1 MKITFL
7 GTGTSQGIPVL
18 GSDHPVC
25 HSDDPRDNRLRVSA
39 LIQWGDYN
47 YVIDCGPDFREQM
60 LRTLSRKRNP
70 PQPLPPLHG
79 ILFTHE
85 HADHVA
91 GLDDIRPFVFRQ
103 GDMPIYGHS
112 RVLKTL
118 AQRFDYIFTKEN
130 RYPGAPSVKSIEV
143 QNNTPVSLVNCDV
156 VPIEVFH
163 GELQVFGY
171 RFNKIAYLTDV
182 KTIALEEIE
191 KLKGLE
197 ILVLNA
203 LRYESHPTH
212 LNIDEALELI
222 ELIQP
227 KRTYLTH
234 ISHVMG
240 FHAEVE
246 KKLPEN
252 VFLAYD
258 GLTLTTTDET

>member
-1 MKITFL
+1 M
-7 GTGTSQGIPVL
+7 
-18 GSDHPVC
+18 
-25 HSDDPRDNRLRVSA
+25 
-39 LIQWGDYN
+39 
-47 YVIDCGPDFREQM
+47 
-60 LRTLSRKRNP
+60 
-70 PQPLPPLHG
+70 
-79 ILFTHE
+79 
-85 HADHVA
+85 
-91 GLDDIRPFVFRQ
+91 
-103 GDMPIYGHS
+103 
-112 RVLKTL
+112 
-118 AQRFDYIFTKEN
+118 
-130 RYPGAPSVKSIEV
+130 
-143 QNNTPVSLVNCDV
+143 
-156 VPIEVFH
+156 
-163 GELQVFGY
+163 
-171 RFNKIAYLTDV
+171 
-182 KTIALEEIE
+182 EEIE